1 MVIFSTRRHHAV
13 IAGTGRA
20 GTTFLVQF
28 FAACGIETGDVTEL
42 DERANAGLEI
52 PLNSPNAPYLAKD
65 PWLYTYCDSLDLNEL
80 AIDVV
85 ILPLRDLHDAAASRL
100 IQEKSR
106 VIEGMSDHFAFS
118 NEYGVVSGGSVYSL
132 ETLDLERQLAV
143 GFYKVLHWAVANDLR
158 VILADFP
165 RLVDDRDYLLDS
177 LWPWLGTLCT
187 REVAEAAF
195 DATADSSKVKAPV
208 EGEQILSD
216 LDFKAMQ
223 LVMRD
228 TQKQLRLLR
237 DENTTLT
244 RQHAE
249 MRLQVDKINRSWL
262 WKTLKAIR
270 RLLGA

>member
-1 MVIFSTRRHHAV
+1 MVSSSKRRHHAV

-28 FAACGIETGDVTEL
+28 LAACGIDTGEVSHL

-52 PLNSPNAPYLAKD
+52 PLNSPNAPYIAKD
-65 PWLYTYCDSLDLNEL
+65 PWLYTYCDTLDLTEL

-85 ILPLRDLHDAAASRL
+85 ILPLRDLHDAAASRI
-100 IQEKSR
+100 IQEKSH
-106 VIEGMSDHFAFS
+106 VIEGLPDHFAFS
-118 NEYGVVSGGSVYSL
+118 SGYGVVSGGSIYSL

-165 RLVDDRDYLLDS
+165 RIVNNREYLLDA
-177 LWPWLGTLCT
+177 LWPWLSTLCT

-208 EGEQILSD
+208 GGDQVLSD

-223 LVMRD
+223 LVVRD

-237 DENTTLT
+237 DGN
-244 RQHAE
+244 A
-249 MRLQVDKINRSWL
+249 
-262 WKTLKAIR
+262 TLKRSLARKSLTAIR